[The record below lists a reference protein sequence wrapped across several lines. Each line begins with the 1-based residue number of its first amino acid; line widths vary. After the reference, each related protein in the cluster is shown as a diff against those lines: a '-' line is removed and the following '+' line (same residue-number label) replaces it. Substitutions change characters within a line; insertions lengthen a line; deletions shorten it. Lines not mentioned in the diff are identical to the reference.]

1 MESSYILILVK
12 EIKEI
17 TINHLEHVGLIE
29 LTNCNPWHMT
39 QELANLF
46 NKSSYW
52 LRHSG
57 FHWLFSMATN
67 IWFVS
72 RIVCISFLTLRRNWL
87 WFMTDWSRMIA
98 YKDDFEI
105 NDNKFEWIIFRK
117 KTTLPVIHSIRLLL
131 KKKIFFCYFILCIY
145 ICILVESTQK

>member
-87 WFMTDWSRMIA
+87 WFMTDWSRMIV
-98 YKDDFEI
+98 YKDDF
-105 NDNKFEWIIFRK
+105 DTR
-117 KTTLPVIHSIRLLL
+117 TATLSVIHSIRLLL

>member
-72 RIVCISFLTLRRNWL
+72 RIVCIIFFFTLREEIGYDSWL
-87 WFMTDWSRMIA
+87 TGAGWLCTRMILTQEQPLYQLFIQLDCCWKRKFFFVILYFA
-98 YKDDFEI
+98 Y
-105 NDNKFEWIIFRK
+105 
-117 KTTLPVIHSIRLLL
+117 
-131 KKKIFFCYFILCIY
+131 IY
-145 ICILVESTQK
+145 AF